1 MVKCARCD
9 SDVDNVQT
17 VTPDVVTKER
27 IDLIDYGGE
36 DFAGEASSMDVCV
49 ECMAELTPE

>member
-9 SDVDNVQT
+9 SDVDTVQT

-27 IDLIDYGGE
+27 IDSIDYSGE
-36 DFAGEASSMDVCV
+36 DFTGEASSMDVCA